1 MFANVLS
8 VEMGMYSCSLYVGV
22 LRGSRVFVSRAKS
35 SCHSKSPRL
44 SPPSSTQ
51 ATTSPDVAPH

>member
-1 MFANVLS
+1 MFVNVLS
-8 VEMGMYSCSLYVGV
+8 VEIGMYSCSPYVGV
-22 LRGSRVFVSRAKS
+22 FRGSRVSVSRAKS
-35 SCHSKSPRL
+35 SCLPKSPRV